1 MAFDVEQPLRYRA
14 QREARDERARKM
26 FTVPREIQLSVFTAL
41 DPACQTFLTV
51 APAIPPPA
59 PAPAIL
65 YNQVGGQLVLN
76 SAPSDLTAN
85 QHFGILKCLGTANGI
100 KMLLVRSL
108 GANQATLEVHFF
120 NTNFLSNFL
129 AQAIAQPSAIKE
141 MFPITG
147 GHRVIAGPASGQVQV
162 TSVEFPN
169 ADQPILVLTV
179 SPLGDYSTYYL
190 SVATS
195 VFPPVDKIVID
206 PLLNEI
212 GFKFRPACFS
222 TNCAPD
228 WDAAPRPVVEPIIDY
243 LAKDYESFRLTMVE
257 AMTQRVPDW
266 QPTSEADLDQVLLDL
281 FSAAAD
287 ELSDYQDRVMNEA
300 FLASARKRVSL
311 ARHARLMDYHLH
323 QGNQA
328 STILALEFDLSVE
341 PDETLRQF
349 ELNPVLPAPPFKPPP
364 FIVWSGDAKKDD
376 SSIIFATQESQVMH
390 ELVNRM
396 GLYTWSDAIP
406 RLRAGNT
413 TADLKLFPTDTT
425 PAGRKNAAT
434 VVQNLIRDGK
444 INRLLIQEWLN
455 PLTGLAPGRDP
466 QKRQLLTLLP
476 KDKGATAMLD
486 PVTGEWFVR
495 VHWEKRDAL
504 RSSYC
509 FTVDCDP
516 PVGKVED
523 ISQFHGNLVTAFHG
537 NPVRTTFLESDK
549 LLTTAAEFHF
559 KRVDSGAVI
568 CKLPQT
574 SLAYRNTLAGG
585 DVPPQSTLSL
595 FISQPP
601 GPEDQWD
608 ELPNLIHSDDSD
620 ENGDHFVVETDEN
633 GRSIICFGNGTNGKV
648 LPKNSRVR
656 CQYQVGNGADGN
668 IGADKLIFFDPA
680 TLNNAPVGTII
691 TECWNPFDITD
702 GRAPEPVAEII
713 RRVPEAYRARQ
724 LRAITL
730 KDYVDRAEQLSEV
743 SRAAASYAWTGSWRT
758 VRITIDPRGTDVLE
772 ETAREKI
779 ARHLDA
785 VRLIGEDLEIRAP
798 RFVPLEITVILCAH
812 PDFWPEDIKSILE
825 QEFSTGYTPDGRF
838 AFFHPDL
845 WTFGQVIHQSEII
858 GRVQQVAGV
867 DHVKSV
873 TIKRWNGPDTFD
885 ADHEMKLQANEIVQ
899 VLSDPD
905 HMERGSITFVV
916 KGGRS

>member
-1 MAFDVEQPLRYRA
+1 VAFDVEQPLRYRA
-14 QREARDERARKM
+14 HREARDERARKM
-26 FTVPREIQLSVFTAL
+26 FTVPREIQLALFTAL
-41 DPACQTFLTV
+41 DPACRTFLTV

-76 SAPSDLTAN
+76 SAPSDLTAS
-85 QHFGILKCLGTANGI
+85 QHFGILKCLGLPNGI
-100 KMLLVRSL
+100 KMLLVSSL
-108 GANQATLEVHFF
+108 AANQATLEVHFF

-129 AQAIAQPSAIKE
+129 AKAIAQPSSIKG

-162 TSVEFPN
+162 TSVAFPN
-169 ADQPILVLTV
+169 ADQPILILTV

-222 TNCAPD
+222 ANCAPD
-228 WDAAPRPVVEPIIDY
+228 WGAAPRPVVEPVIDY

-300 FLASARKRVSL
+300 YLASARKRVSL
-311 ARHARLMDYHLH
+311 ARHARLMDYHIH

-349 ELNPVLPAPPFKPPP
+349 ELNPVLPIPPFKPPP
-364 FIVWSGDAKKDD
+364 FIVWSGEAKKED

-390 ELVNRM
+390 ELLNRM

-406 RLRAGNT
+406 TLPAGST
-413 TADLKLFPTDTT
+413 SADLKLFPTDTT
-425 PAGRKNAAT
+425 PAGKKNAAT
-434 VVQNLIRDGK
+434 VLQNLIRDGK
-444 INRLLIQEWLN
+444 IKRLLIQERLN
-455 PLTGLAPGRDP
+455 RSTGLAPGRDP
-466 QKRQLLTLLP
+466 GKRQLLTLLP

-523 ISQFHGNLVTAFHG
+523 ISQFHGNLVTVFHG
-537 NPVRTTFLESDK
+537 KPVITTFLESDK
-549 LLTTAAEFHF
+549 LLTTAGEFHF
-559 KRVDSGAVI
+559 KRLDSGAVI

-574 SLAYRNTLAGG
+574 SLAYRNTLPGG

-595 FISQPP
+595 FVSQPP

-633 GRSIICFGNGTNGKV
+633 GQSIIRFGNGTNGKV

-656 CQYQVGNGADGN
+656 CEYQVGNGADGN

-680 TLNNAPVGTII
+680 TLNNAPLGTII
-691 TECWNPFDITD
+691 TGCWNPFDITD

-758 VRITIDPRGTDVLE
+758 VRITIDPKGTDVLE
-772 ETAREKI
+772 ESAREKI
-779 ARHLDA
+779 TRHLDA

-798 RFVPLEITVILCAH
+798 RFVPLEITVILCTH

-825 QEFSTGYTPDGRF
+825 QEFSTGYTPDGRL

-858 GRVQQVAGV
+858 GRIQKVEGA

-873 TIKRWNGPDTFD
+873 TIKRWNGQTTFD
-885 ADHEMKLQANEIVQ
+885 ADHEMKLEANEIIQ

-905 HMERGSITFVV
+905 HLEKGLITFVV